1 MSNSVQCVLTYLAQI
16 IISTQE
22 AMMHTK
28 DRLAG
33 ALREA
38 GLPLMARMAEA
49 GVYSNGLSL
58 HAMPEMVL
66 RRDLEDARSTLASA
80 LLWRVDEGEFEA
92 TDEELDAGNEQMVTG
107 GMILALAQKFN
118 TPRAWSPPVPQRGG
132 FSDEGGGCSPQ
143 IIHIRRL
150 SPTFCEAHD
159 SSKGRCS
166 AEGRHNTR

>member
-1 MSNSVQCVLTYLAQI
+1 MILRADIHSRKTLVTMSNFVQCVLTYLAQI

-66 RRDLEDARSTLASA
+66 RRDLEDAHSTLASA
-80 LLWRVDEGEFEA
+80 LLWRVDNGEFEA
-92 TDEELDAGNEQMVTG
+92 TDDELDAGNEQMVTG

-118 TPRAWSPPVPQRGG
+118 TPRA
-132 FSDEGGGCSPQ
+132 
-143 IIHIRRL
+143 
-150 SPTFCEAHD
+150 
-159 SSKGRCS
+159 
-166 AEGRHNTR
+166 